1 MSPRSE
7 FALLVAGIAALS
19 FLASPPAP
27 ALACC
32 PAPLH
37 DRWVVNADQSVI
49 IIWDAA
55 TQTQHFIRKANFKTD
70 GDHFGFLV
78 PSPSQP
84 ELSESGNEAFP
95 YLSEV
100 TAPEVVRRLGMPRLG
115 CGAMVSSAPG
125 GAPSLSVHVL
135 EEKLVAGFHAAVLE
149 ASSADALVGWLKEH
163 GYAYSPEIAA
173 WARPYVEAGWK
184 ITALKVAKEARE
196 ETGRESKTV
205 AASSLRMSFKTDR
218 PLFPYREPDTKRAAE
233 SLHAVR
239 RTLRIYFIA
248 EARYKGELTRTT
260 PWTGRVVWSSKLN
273 PEQRAKTLALLKL
286 PANTG
291 PAAWWLTEFED
302 NWPYRVAPADLT
314 FVRDPDQR
322 TVKRP
327 RQVEYVSAP
336 GSRDVMVC
344 AIGLV
349 LAWPVFRRV
358 VVAGK
363 RKRHVRPC

>member
-1 MSPRSE
+1 V
-7 FALLVAGIAALS
+7 VAGLGVLL
-19 FLASPPAP
+19 FRASSPAP
-27 ALACC
+27 ACC
-32 PAPLH
+32 PAPLF

-70 GDHFGFLV
+70 GDNFGFLV
-78 PSPSQP
+78 PSPTQP

-100 TAPEVVRRLGMPRLG
+100 TKPEVVRRMGLPRFG
-115 CGAMVSSAPG
+115 CGAIVGSAPMAG
-125 GAPSLSVHVL
+125 HSLSVHVL

-173 WARPYVEAGWK
+173 WARPYVDAGWK
-184 ITALKVAKEARE
+184 ITALKVSKD
-196 ETGRESKTV
+196 GNGKDGKTV

-218 PLFPYREPDTKRAAE
+218 PLFPYREPDTRKAAE
-233 SLHAVR
+233 NLHAVS

-248 EARYKGELTRTT
+248 EARYKGELTRTA
-260 PWTGRVVWSSKLN
+260 PWTGRVVWSSKLK
-273 PEQRAKTLALLKL
+273 PEQRNKALELLKL

-291 PAAWWLTEFED
+291 PATWWLTEFED
-302 NWPYRVAPADLT
+302 NWPYKVAPADVT
-314 FVRDPDQR
+314 FSRDVNQR

-327 RQVEYVSAP
+327 RQVEYVSAAWP
-336 GSRDVMVC
+336 RDVMVC
-344 AIGLV
+344 ATGLFV
-349 LAWPVFRRV
+349 AWPLLRRV
-358 VVAGK
+358 AGS
-363 RKRHVRPC
+363 RRRRS